1 MLDWTGDGGTGAG
14 SVEGLLGLFHGVRVR
29 EAFLR
34 RSGPSFQLQS
44 PVPTSGIGVA
54 LLVAATEAAAEEAC
68 TEDTDE
74 D

>member
-1 MLDWTGDGGTGAG
+1 MLDWTGDGGAGAGAG

-44 PVPTSGIGVA
+44 PVPTSGIGVE
-54 LLVAATEAAAEEAC
+54 LPAAAEAAADAC